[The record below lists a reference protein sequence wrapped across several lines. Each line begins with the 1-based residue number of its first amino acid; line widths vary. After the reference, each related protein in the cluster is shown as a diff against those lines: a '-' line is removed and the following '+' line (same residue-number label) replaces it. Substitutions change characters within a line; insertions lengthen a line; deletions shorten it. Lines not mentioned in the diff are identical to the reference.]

1 MDELREL
8 YQELILEHNRNARN
22 FHELEDSDV
31 SIEGYNPLCGDHY
44 TIYLKVEDGRITA
57 LTFTGTGCAI
67 SKASA
72 SIMCSE
78 LEGKT
83 VEEALDAFE
92 RFKDLLT
99 GEDELPGIEEFG
111 RLAALG
117 GVREF
122 PMRVKCAT
130 LAWHTLKAALSGSRE
145 PVTTE

>member
-8 YQELILEHNRNARN
+8 YQDLILEHNRNARN
-22 FHELEDSDV
+22 FHELEDADA
-31 SIEGYNPLCGDHY
+31 SIEGFNPLCGDHY
-44 TIYLKVEDGRITA
+44 TIYVKVEDGRIQG
-57 LTFTGTGCAI
+57 LSFTGTGCAI

-83 VEEALDAFE
+83 VEEAMAAFDC
-92 RFKDLLT
+92 FQCLLT
-99 GEDELPGIEEFG
+99 GQGELPGIEEIG